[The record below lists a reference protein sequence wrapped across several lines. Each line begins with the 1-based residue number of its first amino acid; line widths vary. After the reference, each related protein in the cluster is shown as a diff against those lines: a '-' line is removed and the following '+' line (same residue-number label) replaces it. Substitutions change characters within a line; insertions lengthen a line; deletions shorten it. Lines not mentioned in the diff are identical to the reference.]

1 MLVTAIDDRRR
12 PSAYYTAE
20 ALIGKSYLLGD
31 GRSDRVA
38 ERSRGVEENGD
49 EMTAGHVRVSVR

>member
-1 MLVTAIDDRRR
+1 MLATTIDDRRR

-31 GRSDRVA
+31 DRSDHVR
-38 ERSRGVEENGD
+38 ERSRGVEENG
-49 EMTAGHVRVSVR
+49 ERIGAVCVSVR